1 MIQTPEDS
9 LFSLVCL
16 QRVELS
22 SSGPQLKNLF
32 NKLTEGLYTS
42 IILGERSI
50 IVPYYIDEEGGI
62 VKKKRVFNL
71 SSQTSYYCDYLE
83 YPINSYFDD

>member
-9 LFSLVCL
+9 LFSLDCL
-16 QRVELS
+16 KKIDLS

-32 NKLTEGLYTS
+32 NKLTEGFYTS

-50 IVPYYIDEEGGI
+50 IVPYYINEEG
-62 VKKKRVFNL
+62 VVERKKRVFNL

-83 YPINSYFDD
+83 YPIDSYLDD

>member
-1 MIQTPEDS
+1 M
-9 LFSLVCL
+9 
-16 QRVELS
+16 S

-32 NKLTEGLYTS
+32 NKLTEGFYTS

-50 IVPYYIDEEGGI
+50 IVPYYINEEG
-62 VKKKRVFNL
+62 VVERKKRVFNL

-83 YPINSYFDD
+83 YPIDSYLDD